1 MLEVIGKREGI
12 YITYKCEFC
21 RKKHYHGYIEGESIA
36 HRVSHCEVNDE
47 SVNINVS
54 NN

>member
-12 YITYKCEFC
+12 YLTYKCQFC
-21 RKKHYHGYIEGESIA
+21 RKKHYHGYIEGETVA
-36 HRVSHCEVNDE
+36 HRVSHCPINDE

-54 NN
+54 NH